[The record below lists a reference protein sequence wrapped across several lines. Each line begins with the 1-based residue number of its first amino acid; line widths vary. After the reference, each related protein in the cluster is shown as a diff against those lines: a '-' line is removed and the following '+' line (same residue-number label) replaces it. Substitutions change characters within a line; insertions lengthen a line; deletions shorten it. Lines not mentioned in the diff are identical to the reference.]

1 MIFMKVKC
9 ISGENSFLNEK
20 RESTYEF
27 LEIGAIYTVY
37 GMIINHGVLCYY
49 ICDRARDLFPI
60 ARPMH
65 FFEIIDNRLSRFW
78 VFGIIEAFENYPV
91 WMFSEWI
98 NEPYFQDN
106 ITDYEEREVAI
117 FKSYKESM
125 DLEFSDPSIQE
136 TAQIGD
142 DKWLICPMCLD
153 TWQSVNYDGA
163 LVRCSNC
170 QAILN
175 NPRHLK

>member
-78 VFGIIEAFENYPV
+78 VFSFVVLSWCWP
-91 WMFSEWI
+91 
-98 NEPYFQDN
+98 N
-106 ITDYEEREVAI
+106 ILEEC
-117 FKSYKESM
+117 
-125 DLEFSDPSIQE
+125 DE
-136 TAQIGD
+136 TTGPNIA
-142 DKWLICPMCLD
+142 
-153 TWQSVNYDGA
+153 
-163 LVRCSNC
+163 
-170 QAILN
+170 
-175 NPRHLK
+175 